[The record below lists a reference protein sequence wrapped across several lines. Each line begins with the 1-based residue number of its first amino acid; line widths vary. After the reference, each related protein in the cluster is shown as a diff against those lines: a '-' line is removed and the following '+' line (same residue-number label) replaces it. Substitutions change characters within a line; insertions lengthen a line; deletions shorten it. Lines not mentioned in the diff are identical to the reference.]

1 MNKAASAA
9 RRPLCH
15 IRPAS
20 MKKQPYESPV
30 IEVLTITQEERFL
43 QSGGNGTSEPIGYD
57 DDPFGGG
64 N

>member
-1 MNKAASAA
+1 
-9 RRPLCH
+9 
-15 IRPAS
+15 

-30 IEVLTITQEERFL
+30 IEVLAVAQEERFL

-57 DDPFGGG
+57 DDPLGGG